1 MSERKFLHANAA
13 IAYGVRLARA
23 SVVAAYPI
31 TPQTSIVEKIASF
44 LAEGAMDAEYIKVES
59 EHSALAA
66 CLGAC
71 AVGSRAFTATSS
83 QGLEFMHEMLAYV
96 SGGRYPLVLAAV
108 NRSVALPWSIWGDQQ
123 DSIQQRDTG
132 WIQLYLETAQEAL
145 DTTLQAYRLA
155 EDDRVLTP
163 VMICVDGFLLSH
175 TEEVVEVPDQAAV
188 DAFLPPL
195 DLPFKL
201 DVERPATQGMG
212 AFGQQYARWRAE
224 QQRAMQS
231 ARAVIGEADAAF
243 AAAFGR
249 SYGGLI
255 EPYRMEGA
263 EVALLAMGG
272 VIGTARDVVDEMR
285 AAGRAVGLV
294 KVRAYRPFPHEEV
307 RAALRG
313 LRAVAVVDRDC
324 SFGYEGALCT
334 DVKAAL
340 YGLPHP
346 PAVRGFIAGLGG
358 SDMPPEM
365 LQEMIDRAA
374 AGEASEAEGEF
385 VGI

>member
-1 MSERKFLHANAA
+1 MGERKFLHANAA
-13 IAYGVRLARA
+13 IAHGVRLARVP
-23 SVVAAYPI
+23 VVAAYPI

-44 LAEGAMDAEYIKVES
+44 LAEGEMEAEYIKVES

-66 CLGAC
+66 CLGAS

-145 DTTLQAYRLA
+145 DTTLQAYRIA
-155 EDDRVLTP
+155 EDHRVLTP
-163 VMICVDGFLLSH
+163 VMLCVDGFLLSH
-175 TEEVVEVPDQAAV
+175 TEEIVEVPDQAAV

-201 DVERPATQGMG
+201 DVDYPATQGMG

-224 QQRAMQS
+224 QQQAMGRA
-231 ARAVIGEADAAF
+231 RGVIGEVDAAF
-243 AAAFGR
+243 GVAFGR
-249 SYGGLI
+249 SYGGLV
-255 EPYRMEGA
+255 EAYRMEGA
-263 EVALLAMGG
+263 ELALVAMGG
-272 VIGTARDVVDEMR
+272 IVGTAREVVDEMR
-285 AAGRAVGLV
+285 AEGRPVGLM
-294 KVRAYRPFPHEEV
+294 KVRAYRPLPRAEI
-307 RAALRG
+307 RAALNG

-334 DVKAAL
+334 DLKAAL
-340 YGLPHP
+340 HGLASP
-346 PAVRGFIAGLGG
+346 PAVYGFIAGLGG
-358 SDMPPEM
+358 SDVPPEM
-365 LQEMIDRAA
+365 LRDIIERAA
-374 AGEASEAEGEF
+374 AGEASKDEGEF